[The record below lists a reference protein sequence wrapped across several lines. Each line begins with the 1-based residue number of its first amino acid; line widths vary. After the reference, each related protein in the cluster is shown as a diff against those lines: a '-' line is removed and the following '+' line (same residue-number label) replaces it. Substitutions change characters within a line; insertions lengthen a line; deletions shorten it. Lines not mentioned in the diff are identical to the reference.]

1 MRIDSEVRKYLLDNR
16 RIAKDFFP
24 WTTLSDTVFN
34 DVLRAI
40 QLTAGDG
47 FDILLSGVTPPGNF
61 NEDVRIFKPDV
72 VEAPATPVLPDP
84 LASLIGH
91 FVGTQPLTELE

>member
-1 MRIDSEVRKYLLDNR
+1 MRIDAAVRKYLQDNR

-24 WTTLSDTVFN
+24 WTRLSDTVFN

-47 FDILLSGVTPPGNF
+47 FDKLLSGESPENFENF
-61 NEDVRIFKPDV
+61 NIDVRIFKPDSNV
-72 VEAPATPVLPDP
+72 PVILDDP
-84 LASLIGH
+84 RAALIGH
-91 FVGTQPLTELE
+91 FNETTPLTEVQ

>member
-1 MRIDSEVRKYLLDNR
+1 MRIDAAVRKYLRDNR

-47 FDILLSGVTPPGNF
+47 FDILLSGGSPPTNF
-61 NEDVRIFKPDV
+61 NEDVRIIKPDSNV
-72 VEAPATPVLPDP
+72 FM
-84 LASLIGH
+84 SLTDVRDALIDH
-91 FVGTQPLTELE
+91 FSGSTPLTEVQ

>member
-1 MRIDSEVRKYLLDNR
+1 MRIDAAVRKYLQDNR

-47 FDILLSGVTPPGNF
+47 FDILLSGGSPPTNF
-61 NEDVRIFKPDV
+61 NIDVRIFKPDSNV
-72 VEAPATPVLPDP
+72 PVILADP
-84 LASLIGH
+84 RAALIDH
-91 FVGTQPLTELE
+91 FSGSTPLTEVQ